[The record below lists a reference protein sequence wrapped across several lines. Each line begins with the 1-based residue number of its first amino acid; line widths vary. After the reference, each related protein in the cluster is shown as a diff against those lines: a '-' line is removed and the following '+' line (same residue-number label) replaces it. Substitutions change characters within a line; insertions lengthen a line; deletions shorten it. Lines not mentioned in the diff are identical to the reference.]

1 MDDNSTPEVVTEDE
15 AIEKVKAWIAQM
27 NWEKAQEGCKEIL
40 EIDPNNAEIMDLLA
54 QAEKG
59 IAERPAETTTPDQ
72 VVAQKAAEV
81 APKPSEVVTPTPST
95 PPPQQP
101 TPAPAVQ
108 PTAPA
113 AVPTQTPAPAPA
125 PIPARKS
132 KTTVI
137 IAGIVF
143 FLVVVLLI
151 LALVFGW
158 PFRLIG

>member
-27 NWEKAQEGCKEIL
+27 DWEKAKEGSLEIL
-40 EIDPNNAEIMDLLA
+40 EIDPNNEEVKVLLT

-59 IAERPAETTTPDQ
+59 IAERPTEAVKPVET
-72 VVAQKAAEV
+72 VVKAAAEV
-81 APKPSEVVTPTPST
+81 PTPTNTPAT
-95 PPPQQP
+95 PPSQPQPKAQTPVPQP
-101 TPAPAVQ
+101 AVAQAPTATPASM
-108 PTAPA
+108 
-113 AVPTQTPAPAPA
+113 
-125 PIPARKS
+125 PARKS

-158 PFRLIG
+158 PIRLIG